1 MEKIKVEF
9 RQLDIGAQLPEYE
22 TANAAGCDIALP
34 LRGDIVL
41 YPHEVKSI
49 PVGFAVKIPAGYEA
63 QIRSRAGMARK
74 GVVVANAPG
83 TIDSDHTAELHLL
96 LLNVTDKPV
105 RLSPGQKVAQM
116 VFSPFVQA
124 TFEAHD

>member
-9 RQLDIGAQLPEYE
+9 RHLEAGAQLPEYE

-41 YPHEVKSI
+41 YPHEVKNI
-49 PVGFAVKIPAGYEA
+49 PVGFAVKIPVGYEG

-74 GVVVANAPG
+74 GIVIANAPG
-83 TIDSDHTAELHLL
+83 TVDSDHTAELHLL
-96 LLNVTDKPV
+96 LLNVSDKRV
-105 RLSPGQKVAQM
+105 RLSPGQRVAQM
-116 VFSPFVQA
+116 VFSPVVQA
-124 TFEAHD
+124 NFATDD

>member
-1 MEKIKVEF
+1 MEKIDVKF
-9 RQLDIGAQLPEYE
+9 RKLEAGAQIPEYE
-22 TANAAGCDIALP
+22 TASAAGCDIGLP

-41 YPHEVKSI
+41 YPHEVKNI
-49 PVGFAVKIPAGYEA
+49 PVGFAVKIPDGYEG

-74 GVVVANAPG
+74 GIVVANAPG

-96 LLNVTDKPV
+96 LLNVGDKPV

-116 VFSPFVQA
+116 VFSPVVHA
-124 TFEAHD
+124 DFEVGD

>member
-83 TIDSDHTAELHLL
+83 TIDSTIRQNYIYCVECYRQAS
-96 LLNVTDKPV
+96 TIIS
-105 RLSPGQKVAQM
+105 RTKVAQM
-116 VFSPFVQA
+116 VFSPLVQA

>member
-1 MEKIKVEF
+1 MNKIKVQF
-9 RQLDIGAQLPEYE
+9 RKIDDNAQLPEYE
-22 TANAAGCDIALP
+22 TVLAAGCDISIP

-41 YPHEVKSI
+41 YPHEVKSL
-49 PVGFAVKIPAGYEA
+49 PVGFAVKIPEGYEG

-74 GVVVANAPG
+74 GIVVANAPG

-105 RLSPGQKVAQM
+105 RLTPGQKVAQM
-116 VFSPFVQA
+116 IFSPIVQA
-124 TFEAHD
+124 EFEAGE

>member
-1 MEKIKVEF
+1 MYSQKVMDHF
-9 RQLDIGAQLPEYE
+9 MNPRNVGALD
-22 TANAAGCDIALP
+22 AADG
-34 LRGDIVL
+34 
-41 YPHEVKSI
+41 
-49 PVGFAVKIPAGYEA
+49 
-63 QIRSRAGMARK
+63 
-74 GVVVANAPG
+74 VVANAPG

-116 VFSPFVQA
+116 VFSPLVQA